1 MGAPCRWYV
10 ICQNP
15 LSQLQRSTQPQ
26 LLARSSSVDQ
36 GLEQTL
42 ASGTF
47 DELAVQRL
55 LASAQPAAAVTV
67 PETLRGYEVESVSAA
82 VYDRLLAAAAP

>member
-1 MGAPCRWYV
+1 MDEYGERRV
-10 ICQNP
+10 
-15 LSQLQRSTQPQ
+15 RE
-26 LLARSSSVDQ
+26 V
-36 GLEQTL
+36 LEQTL

>member
-1 MGAPCRWYV
+1 MTAVVTGV
-10 ICQNP
+10 IP
-15 LSQLQRSTQPQ
+15 GSPPSGFRGV
-26 LLARSSSVDQ
+26 REV
-36 GLEQTL
+36 LEQTL

-67 PETLRGYEVESVSAA
+67 RGYEVERVSAA
-82 VYDRLLAAAAP
+82 VIEAHCRELKLPSVRRD